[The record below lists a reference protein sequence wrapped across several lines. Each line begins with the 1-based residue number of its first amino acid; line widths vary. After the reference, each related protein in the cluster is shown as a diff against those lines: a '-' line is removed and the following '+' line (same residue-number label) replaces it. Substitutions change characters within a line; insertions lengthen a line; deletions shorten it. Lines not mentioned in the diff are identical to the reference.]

1 MVRLSYVKIGSLS
14 LTVLT
19 ALEGVTEAMSL
30 ELHPSW
36 GIKVCRR
43 AFVLKFPT

>member
-1 MVRLSYVKIGSLS
+1 MVRLSYVKIEPLL
-14 LTVLT
+14 LTGLT

-36 GIKVCRR
+36 GIKACCQT
-43 AFVLKFPT
+43 FIL